1 MKKLVVALFVVFL
14 ACGTAEQ
21 DIAETISDNSNGNG
35 NDGDNQIPHY
45 LITAVD
51 TIGVEL
57 GDSNYVFGS
66 IETALFGSNGEV
78 LVLDGL
84 AKQISVFA
92 SDGEFLTHIGRQG
105 SAPGEFQ
112 RPMAMAFL
120 GNGQLAVSDTWGGKM
135 ILFDSNYAYSGEIT
149 GFFPAPPM
157 AISGADGSAFV
168 GLMKKF
174 DIENDL
180 VGYSLG
186 RLDEVAEP
194 TVVYAEEMMD
204 FLPTMIGP
212 GYTETTVAF
221 ASDLSGKVF
230 TSVMS
235 TDEYIVSGY
244 SPDGELFVT
253 IEQPYTPVPKTMLEI
268 EEEIEDFNA
277 FLENRQSSGGGGR
290 MQSMGV
296 QIPLDEL
303 VLEPNPN
310 HYAVSE
316 LMVDSEE
323 RVWVRRGA
331 ETQPFFDVFD
341 YSGNLLFTASIEE
354 GDPDSADWEIV
365 VGENNLLG
373 YSSDPL
379 GYPKVVVLHME

>member
-1 MKKLVVALFVVFL
+1 MKKLATALFVVFL

-21 DIAETISDNSNGNG
+21 DPSETTSADDNKN
-35 NDGDNQIPHY
+35 DNQIPHY

-51 TIGVEL
+51 TIGIEL

-66 IETALFGSNGEV
+66 TETALFSSNGEI
-78 LVLDGL
+78 LILDGL
-84 AKQISVFA
+84 AKQISVFSA
-92 SDGEFLTHIGRQG
+92 EGEFLTHIGRQG

-112 RPMAMAFL
+112 RPMTMAFL

-135 ILFDSNYAYSGEIT
+135 ILFDSNYAYSSEIT

-157 AISGADGSAFV
+157 AICGADESAFV

-186 RLDEVAEP
+186 RLDGVAEP
-194 TVVYAEEMMD
+194 SIIYAEEMME

-235 TDEYIVSGY
+235 TDEYLVSGY
-244 SPDGELFVT
+244 LPDGELFIT
-253 IEQPYTPVPKTMLEI
+253 IERPYNPIPKTLLEI
-268 EEEIEDFNA
+268 EDEIEDFNA
-277 FLENRQSSGGGGR
+277 FLENRQSSGGGGGR

-296 QIPLDEL
+296 QIPLEGL
-303 VLEPNPN
+303 VLEPNPD
-310 HYAVSE
+310 HYAISK

-323 RVWVRRGA
+323 RVWVRRGS
-331 ETQPFFDVFD
+331 ESLPYFDVFD
-341 YSGNLLFTASIEE
+341 YEGNLLFTASVEA

-379 GYPKVVVLHME
+379 GYPKVVVLQLEL

>member
-1 MKKLVVALFVVFL
+1 MKKLITALFVVFL
-14 ACGTAEQ
+14 ACGTSEQ
-21 DIAETISDNSNGNG
+21 DPAETISANDN
-35 NDGDNQIPHY
+35 DNQIPHY
-45 LITAVD
+45 SITAVD

-66 IETALFGSNGEV
+66 IETALFSSNGEV

-84 AKQISVFA
+84 EKRISVF
-92 SDGEFLTHIGRQG
+92 SGDGDFLTHIGRQG

-135 ILFDSNYAYSGEIT
+135 ILFDSSYAYASEIT

-157 AISGADGSAFV
+157 AISGADASAFI

-174 DIENDL
+174 DVENDL

-194 TVVYAEEMMD
+194 SVVYAEEMME

-221 ASDLSGKVF
+221 ASDFSGKVF

-235 TDEYIVSGY
+235 ADEYLISGY
-244 SPDGELFVT
+244 LPGGELFVT
-253 IEQPYTPVPKTMLEI
+253 IEQPYSPIPKTEQEI
-268 EEEIEDFNA
+268 ADEIEDFNT
-277 FLENRQSSGGGGR
+277 FLENRQSSGGGGSR

-296 QIPLDEL
+296 QIPLEEL

-323 RVWVRRGA
+323 RIWVRRGA
-331 ETQPFFDVFD
+331 EAQPFFDVFD
-341 YSGNLLFTASIEE
+341 YEGNLLFTASVEE

-365 VGENNLLG
+365 VGENSLLG

-379 GYPKVVVLHME
+379 GYPKVVVLSLE